1 MVQIDKFNEL
11 WPLDTWRRG
20 TGPPTFPRTWR
31 LQPAVGWRRSSNFGD
46 FLRLLRPD
54 KEDVARNKREEQERR
69 GDRRVYS
76 HEEYIGLV
84 LRSGSMI
91 SHFYVICVCVGRGG
105 LENKDYNLL
114 KYLIFFLRLFG
125 R

>member
-1 MVQIDKFNEL
+1 MVQMDKFKRAVTIGLLGEGVKALPHCQGPGGTTSSGVEKVVKL
-11 WPLDTWRRG
+11 WSILPL
-20 TGPPTFPRTWR
+20 
-31 LQPAVGWRRSSNFGD
+31 
-46 FLRLLRPD
+46 PD

-91 SHFYVICVCVGRGG
+91 SPFYVICVCGDGRFR
-105 LENKDYNLL
+105 K
-114 KYLIFFLRLFG
+114 
-125 R
+125 

>member
-1 MVQIDKFNEL
+1 MEKVVKL
-11 WPLDTWRRG
+11 WSILPL
-20 TGPPTFPRTWR
+20 
-31 LQPAVGWRRSSNFGD
+31 
-46 FLRLLRPD
+46 PD

-76 HEEYIGLV
+76 HEEYIGQYIGLV

-91 SHFYVICVCVGRGG
+91 SHFYLICVCVGMGG

-114 KYLIFFLRLFG
+114 KYLICFFLRLFW

>member
-1 MVQIDKFNEL
+1 M
-11 WPLDTWRRG
+11 
-20 TGPPTFPRTWR
+20 
-31 LQPAVGWRRSSNFGD
+31 
-46 FLRLLRPD
+46 RLLRPD

-91 SHFYVICVCVGRGG
+91 RHFYVICVCVGRG
-105 LENKDYNLL
+105 LENKDYNHSRGSLPAVWWR
-114 KYLIFFLRLFG
+114 RLSNFG
-125 R
+125 AF

>member
-1 MVQIDKFNEL
+1 MIVFRLANSLNMVQMDQFKHAVAIGYLEQAL
-11 WPLDTWRRG
+11 PHCQGPGG
-20 TGPPTFPRTWR
+20 TTTAGGS
-31 LQPAVGWRRSSNFGD
+31 LPAVGWRRSSNFGD

-91 SHFYVICVCVGRGG
+91 SHFYVICVCVGRGV
-105 LENKDYNLL
+105 
-114 KYLIFFLRLFG
+114 
-125 R
+125 

>member
-1 MVQIDKFNEL
+1 M
-11 WPLDTWRRG
+11 
-20 TGPPTFPRTWR
+20 PRTWR
-31 LQPAVGWRRSSNFGD
+31 YSHSRGVIASSGVEKVVK
-46 FLRLLRPD
+46 LWSILPLPD

-91 SHFYVICVCVGRGG
+91 SHFYVICVCVGMGG
-105 LENKDYNLL
+105 LDNKDYNLL
-114 KYLIFFLRLFG
+114 KYLIFFCVYLGGDYIRIVE
-125 R
+125 